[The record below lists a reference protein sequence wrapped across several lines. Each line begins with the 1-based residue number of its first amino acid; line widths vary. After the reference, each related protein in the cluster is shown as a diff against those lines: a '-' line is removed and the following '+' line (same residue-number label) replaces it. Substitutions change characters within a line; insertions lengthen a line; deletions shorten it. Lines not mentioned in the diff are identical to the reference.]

1 MSLGARSKRV
11 LVGLFAAG
19 LAGAVAAADGAGV
32 TQIQLPAETA
42 VLKPGPGLE
51 AAQTHCVS
59 CHSVDYIYMQPPLT
73 EAQWRAVVVK
83 MQKVMGAP
91 IPDGEVDGIVRYL
104 VSQNGKKE

>member
-1 MSLGARSKRV
+1 MSSWARSER
-11 LVGLFAAG
+11 LLAGLFAAS
-19 LAGAVAAADGAGV
+19 LAGAVAAADGVGV
-32 TQIQLPAETA
+32 TKIQLPAETT
-42 VLKPGPGLE
+42 VLKPGPGRE
-51 AAQTHCVS
+51 AAETHCVG

-91 IPDGEVDGIVRYL
+91 IADGDVDAIVRYL